1 MPQVKVPLRHLL
13 IVFCFFC
20 CFEEEEEEEHE
31 LLAYAGAVTERRSE
45 LNLIILADD

>member
-13 IVFCFFC
+13 IVFFC
-20 CFEEEEEEEHE
+20 CFEEEEEEHE